1 MSDAPGPRGAH
12 YWLMKSEPDTFSI
25 ADLERVKVEPWSGV
39 RSTFARF
46 HMRKMEVG
54 DLALFYHSSVLPPG
68 AVGVAKIVR
77 TKVVDQTQFDPDSQ
91 YFDPKATR
99 DKPIWDCVDVEY
111 IATFPHQVTLERM
124 RSDPMLADMPVLR
137 IGRLSVQPCAEHEYR
152 RVVELGQTPP
162 PPSAPK
168 PKAKV
173 KPKRPAAK
181 TRPAP
186 NKKPAKKPAKRPA
199 NKR

>member
-1 MSDAPGPRGAH
+1 MN

-54 DLALFYHSSVLPPG
+54 DLALFYHSSVVPPG

-77 TKVVDQTQFDPDSQ
+77 TKVIDQTQFDPNSP
-91 YFDPKATR
+91 YYDPKATPE
-99 DKPIWDCVDVEY
+99 KPIWDCVDVEY
-111 IATFPHQVTLERM
+111 VTTFPHAVTLDRM

-137 IGRLSVQPCAEHEYR
+137 IGRLSVQPCAEHEYL
-152 RVVELGQTPP
+152 RVVELGQSPP
-162 PPSAPK
+162 PPPAPRTKAKAKPKTKATPRRAAPK
-168 PKAKV
+168 TPAKAKPRA
-173 KPKRPAAK
+173 KGKKR
-181 TRPAP
+181 
-186 NKKPAKKPAKRPA
+186 
-199 NKR
+199 